1 MTEENY
7 YQASAFREISTTK
20 LEGEH
25 RYDVCVVGKDVT
37 GLSSAI
43 YLPIKVF
50 KFAYLK
56 HRRLVMEH
64 QVEMVVNLSLALVQ
78 RCPQFGN

>member
-43 YLPIKVF
+43 
-50 KFAYLK
+50 
-56 HRRLVMEH
+56 H
-64 QVEMVVNLSLALVQ
+64 LADKG
-78 RCPQFGN
+78 F

>member
-25 RYDVCVVGKDVT
+25 RYDVYVVGGDVT

-43 YLPIKVF
+43 
-50 KFAYLK
+50 
-56 HRRLVMEH
+56 H
-64 QVEMVVNLSLALVQ
+64 LADKD
-78 RCPQFGN
+78 F